1 MTRRSLGILAILPLI
16 WSAGCSIM
24 GDRGPTLLPTRY
36 QLRTGPYVVS
46 SQFPI
51 SAEHPVIGQ
60 LTHLQSEVE
69 TTLGLGQDQISGPIE
84 IFILDDKKDYLKF
97 LSIHFPDLPPRRAF
111 FLARGGRRVIYA
123 FLGDHLEEDLRH
135 EATHAL
141 LHASVGDLPLWLDEG
156 LAEYFEP
163 PSQRSRAHP
172 EHLARLKE
180 LAASGWKPD
189 LPRLESL
196 RQIDE
201 MSPKEYSES
210 WAWVHYLI
218 NGPAADRAR
227 FGGYL
232 RDVQARRQPTPL
244 SARPDETPPQLA
256 GDLLDH
262 LTRVETTPAS
272 TLASGRLSVRSQ
284 GETLKPERESP
295 PRRRSFFSWLG
306 RLFDRD
312 EEPQR

>member
-1 MTRRSLGILAILPLI
+1 MTRRSWGILAILPLI
-16 WSAGCSIM
+16 GLSGCSVM
-24 GDRGPTLLPTRY
+24 GDRGPALLPTRY

-60 LTHLQSEVE
+60 LTHLQGEVE
-69 TTLGLGQDQISGPIE
+69 TTLGLGQDQITGPVE

-97 LSIHFPDLPPRRAF
+97 LSIHFPELPPRRAF
-111 FLARGGRRVIYA
+111 FLARGGRRIIYA
-123 FLGDHLEEDLRH
+123 FLNEHIEEDLRH

-163 PSQRSRAHP
+163 PSQRSRLHP

-180 LAASGWKPD
+180 LASTGWEPD

-196 RQIDE
+196 GQIDE
-201 MSPKEYSES
+201 MTPKEYSES

-227 FGGYL
+227 LGDYL

-244 SARPDETPPQLA
+244 SARPGEPQPQLA
-256 GDLLDH
+256 GELLDY
-262 LTRVETTPAS
+262 LSKVEKVPAS
-272 TLASGRLSVRSQ
+272 TLASGGVSVRSQ
-284 GETLKPERESP
+284 SDTLKVEREP
-295 PRRRSFFSWLG
+295 ARRRSFFPWLG
-306 RLFDRD
+306 RIFGRD
-312 EEPQR
+312 DEPAR